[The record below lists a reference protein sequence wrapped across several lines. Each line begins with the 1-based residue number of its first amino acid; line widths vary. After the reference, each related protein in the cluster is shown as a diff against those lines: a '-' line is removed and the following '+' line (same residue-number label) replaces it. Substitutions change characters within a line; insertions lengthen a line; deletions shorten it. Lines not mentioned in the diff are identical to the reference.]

1 MITISKGEAK
11 RILGNKFA
19 SITFEKKNGETR
31 KMNGRLGVK
40 RYLKGGTN
48 GNSDKDNF
56 LIFWENRVGYRT
68 IDLETVSRIAARG
81 KVYLIK

>member
-1 MITISKGEAK
+1 MITISKTEAK
-11 RILGNKFA
+11 RILSDKFA

-48 GNSDKDNF
+48 ANSDKDNF
-56 LIFWENRVGYRT
+56 LIFWENGIGYRT
-68 IDLETVSRIAARG
+68 INLETVSRIAARG

>member
-1 MITISKGEAK
+1 MQVISKSEAV
-11 RILGNKFA
+11 RILGDKFA
-19 SITFEKKNGETR
+19 SITFQKKNGEIR

-48 GNSDKDNF
+48 PNSESNYY
-56 LIFWENRVGYRT
+56 LIFWETNNGYRT
-68 IDLETVSRIAARG
+68 INLDTISRIAARG